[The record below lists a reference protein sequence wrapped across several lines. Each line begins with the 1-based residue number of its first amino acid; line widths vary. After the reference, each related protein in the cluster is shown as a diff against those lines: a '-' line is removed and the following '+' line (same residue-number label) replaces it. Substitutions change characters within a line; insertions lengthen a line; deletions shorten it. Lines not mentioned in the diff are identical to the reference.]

1 MVRWGGNFFLALR
14 HGSPKIGNRTS
25 LESTCRKIAHVA
37 KRASWPRHH
46 YNYAESK
53 FSLAERENFLGLL
66 YTGRRTASVV
76 RFRDQDAEPRKSELQ
91 PDQPDAEMFFHRIC
105 RREVCGVGC
114 PKKNKSLN
122 FVSQLTPL
130 IFIG

>member
-1 MVRWGGNFFLALR
+1 MLQREQAG
-14 HGSPKIGNRTS
+14 
-25 LESTCRKIAHVA
+25 
-37 KRASWPRHH
+37 RATILTTQ
-46 YNYAESK
+46 ESK
-53 FSLAERENFLGLL
+53 FSLAKRENFLGLL

-114 PKKNKSLN
+114 PKKTKSLN